1 MKREGRG
8 ESGKPKR
15 SRKAASGAKRDAQAK
30 PGSKVVAEKAAKSGA
45 SARGASKRRSAQTTG
60 AKPVAAKLAEANAA
74 KPVARKTKG
83 KKGDKTQLAS
93 AKKVAAKRRAA
104 RIEAPVR
111 ESSLQ
116 VDSLQMKT
124 NLADVAKPSIVKRS
138 IVPAARTP
146 EETKDLPSYA
156 AIKGAASGLT
166 VPLESVRSIP
176 PRKKRE
182 RPEEQAPIA
191 QAVSLGAIGMESE
204 FTVLFDGKSV
214 KPEDVF
220 GSPTSIVRA
229 PMIHRTGRSYH
240 LPSGGAV
247 YFDTGVIEIATGMI
261 EIEKGCAARAGRSL
275 WENIRF
281 LREELDDWEKRH
293 GHDVELQGF
302 STHYNISFSPT
313 KKERRGAHRS
323 VGKLALLLTYIL
335 PIPVM
340 LLAANRRS
348 TGVGVRPRGNRVEVT
363 ADFTPDAALMIATGT
378 VCVGIIKSVM
388 TWPSYELS
396 ELDQYSRDLPMI
408 RGVHPVPHS
417 SRKGW
422 SAKYTCYPE
431 NPFIQDIDE
440 PMWATTG
447 GERLSLREIAGRIT
461 KFFWPSIQRFS
472 DPFTLRLIGSVM
484 RGRAPSLLELED
496 RPKEYDSVGRLCQWD
511 DLFPE
516 RVLPRSRY
524 ERVLGHAISGE
535 RLKLAREVY
544 IPVGMQG
551 WAHVVFRRER
561 DKSRHVLSLDYLL
574 DHLDEWDSGATR
586 R

>member
-1 MKREGRG
+1 MKRQA
-8 ESGKPKR
+8 ESER
-15 SRKAASGAKRDAQAK
+15 
-30 PGSKVVAEKAAKSGA
+30 V
-45 SARGASKRRSAQTTG
+45 ARGAGRPDAGRNVQPPFASR
-60 AKPVAAKLAEANAA
+60 
-74 KPVARKTKG
+74 
-83 KKGDKTQLAS
+83 AS
-93 AKKVAAKRRAA
+93 AAATSDTSGVPRPARRKKELRREE
-104 RIEAPVR
+104 RIEPAP
-111 ESSLQ
+111 Q
-116 VDSLQMKT
+116 
-124 NLADVAKPSIVKRS
+124 P
-138 IVPAARTP
+138 
-146 EETKDLPSYA
+146 
-156 AIKGAASGLT
+156 
-166 VPLESVRSIP
+166 
-176 PRKKRE
+176 
-182 RPEEQAPIA
+182 
-191 QAVSLGAIGMESE
+191 VSLGAIGMESE
-204 FTVLFDGKSV
+204 FTVLFDGRSV

-275 WENIRF
+275 WENIRY
-281 LREELDDWEKRH
+281 LREELDDWERRH

-302 STHYNISFSPT
+302 STHYNVSFSPVAT
-313 KKERRGAHRS
+313 ERRGAHRS
-323 VGKLALLLTYIL
+323 VGKLALLLTYLL
-335 PIPVM
+335 PTPVM

-348 TGVGVRPRGNRVEVT
+348 TGIGVRPRGNRVEVT

-378 VCVGIIKSVM
+378 VCVGIIKAVM
-388 TWPSYELS
+388 AWPSYELS
-396 ELDQYSRDLPMI
+396 ELDQYRRELPMI
-408 RGVHPVPHS
+408 RDVRPVPHS

-447 GERLSLREIAGRIT
+447 GERLSLREMAGRIT

-484 RGRAPSLLELED
+484 RGRAPSLLELQD

-524 ERVLGHAISGE
+524 ERVLGHAINGE
-535 RLKLAREVY
+535 RLKLDREVY
-544 IPVGMQG
+544 TPVGMQG
-551 WAHVVFRRER
+551 WAHVVFRKDS

-574 DHLDEWDSGATR
+574 DHLDEWDSGAR
-586 R
+586 